1 MHRELNI
8 KLLKIIILFVLCL
21 TLISI
26 AGLAFPGFVY
36 CRTYDYSENTVANA
50 LLFNSIG
57 KNIMAEANPAATET
71 GDTFYPILITSVVV
85 LGVLVFALWQTFKS
99 KRHI

>member
-1 MHRELNI
+1 MHRELKRQI
-8 KLLKIIILFVLCL
+8 LKIIVLFVLCL
-21 TLISI
+21 MLISI

-36 CRTYDYSENTVANA
+36 CRTYDYKENTAAGA
-50 LLFNSIG
+50 LVFNSAG

-71 GDTFYPILITSVVV
+71 GDNFFPILITTVVV

>member
-1 MHRELNI
+1 MHRELNR

-26 AGLAFPGFVY
+26 TGLAFPGFVY
-36 CRTYDYSENTVANA
+36 CISYNHSENTAAGA
-50 LLFNSIG
+50 LVFDSVG

-71 GDTFYPILITSVVV
+71 GDNFYPILITSVVV